1 MTATLED
8 LQGGLG
14 ERGGVNTPS
23 SPPPPSCWG
32 APSAKPPSQ
41 RSSLMRWSRQPSGAQ
56 SRGRRQEWTW
66 VRGRKRELSSS
77 CQAWR
82 GSIHIRKKPT
92 SQQTSLPTRS
102 CRGCPTCVDLFIPT
116 KQEAHSPWGG
126 SAGKQ
131 TMVGRWGGVGHCLK
145 YFEKKNKTT
154 KSLAGFCYHH
164 VPAVLNNVSDKNT
177 PM

>member
-1 MTATLED
+1 M
-8 LQGGLG
+8 GF
-14 ERGGVNTPS
+14 
-23 SPPPPSCWG
+23 
-32 APSAKPPSQ
+32 
-41 RSSLMRWSRQPSGAQ
+41 
-56 SRGRRQEWTW
+56 
-66 VRGRKRELSSS
+66 SS
-77 CQAWR
+77 CKDFVEAWR
-82 GSIHIRKKPT
+82 GYVNNRCGAPASTIMPGRFQKLFQIHIRKKPT

-102 CRGCPTCVDLFIPT
+102 CRGGPTCVDLFIPT

-177 PM
+177 PMWTGIFFWPRWQTTAVVTVSLIYT